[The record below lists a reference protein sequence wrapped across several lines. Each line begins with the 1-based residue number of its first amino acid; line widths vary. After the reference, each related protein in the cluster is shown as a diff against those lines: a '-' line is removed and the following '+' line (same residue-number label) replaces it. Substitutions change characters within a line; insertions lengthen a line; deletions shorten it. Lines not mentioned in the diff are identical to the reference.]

1 VDPLTHAALGATIGR
16 AGFYR
21 HLGPR
26 AVACGA
32 IMAVIPD
39 LDLLYG
45 ALVGPFDRLVSHR
58 GITHSL
64 FFGPV
69 VGTIAG
75 WGYSRWLEKRGDRI
89 EQKSA
94 GPPLWIA
101 LFVLAMLSHPLLD
114 LCTTYGTQLLMP
126 FSRERFALDAIAIVD
141 PAYSLMLVAGLIG
154 SSLTREW
161 PRAGWFSGAALMLT
175 TAYLFFGLRLNGFA
189 ESEGRF
195 QLEMAGIEVAEVR
208 AYPTMLQLPHR
219 RLVAFSPSQIR
230 VGFVSMWRPCPVQ
243 WGSAPILE
251 NAYTRALR
259 ATREGQIYE
268 WFSGN
273 LLATRM
279 VTGDDRVQVDL
290 VDLRYGYEPDT
301 LAGMWG
307 IRGVFDTKGDLLQPP
322 ERYMNRPEVSWE
334 NISRLLADA
343 FPKSC
348 HRPVDAD
355 F

>member
-1 VDPLTHAALGATIGR
+1 
-16 AGFYR
+16 
-21 HLGPR
+21 
-26 AVACGA
+26 
-32 IMAVIPD
+32 MAVIPD

-45 ALVGPFDRLVSHR
+45 ALQGPFDRLVSHR

-69 VGTIAG
+69 VGTLAG
-75 WGYSRWLEKRGDRI
+75 WGYWRWLKKRGGGI

-114 LCTTYGTQLLMP
+114 LCTTYGIQLLMP

-161 PRAGWFSGAALMLT
+161 RYSAWCSGTALMLT

-189 ESEGRF
+189 ESEARY
-195 QLEMAGIEVAEVR
+195 QLEMAGIEVTEVH

-219 RLVAFSPSQIR
+219 RLVAFSPSEIR
-230 VGFVSMWRPCPVQ
+230 VGFISMWHPCPVQ

-251 NAYTRALR
+251 NAYTRTLR

-268 WFSGN
+268 WFSGG
-273 LLATRM
+273 LLATRI
-279 VTGDDRVQVDL
+279 VTVDDRVQVDL

-307 IRGVFDTKGDLLQPP
+307 IRGVFDTDGNLVKPP
-322 ERYMNRPEVSWE
+322 ERYRDRPEVSWE
-334 NISRLLADA
+334 NISGLWADA
-343 FPKSC
+343 FPKAC
-348 HRPVDAD
+348 HRLADAD

>member
-16 AGFYR
+16 SCFYR
-21 HLGPR
+21 HLGSR
-26 AVACGA
+26 AVVCGA
-32 IMAVIPD
+32 VMAAIPD

-45 ALVGPFDRLVSHR
+45 ALVGPFDRLVLHR

-69 VGTIAG
+69 VGTLAG
-75 WGYSRWLEKRGDRI
+75 WGYWRWLKKRGGGL
-89 EQKSA
+89 EQKST

-126 FSRERFALDAIAIVD
+126 FSRDRFALDAIAIVD

-154 SSLTREW
+154 SSLTRE
-161 PRAGWFSGAALMLT
+161 RLHSAWFSGAALMLT

-189 ESEGRF
+189 ESEARY
-195 QLEMAGIEVAEVR
+195 QLEMAGIEVTEVR

-219 RLVAFSPSQIR
+219 RLVAFSPSEIR
-230 VGFVSMWRPCPVQ
+230 VGFISMWHPCPVQ

-251 NAYTRALR
+251 NAYTRTLR

-268 WFSGN
+268 WFSGG
-273 LLATRM
+273 LLATRI
-279 VTGDDRVQVDL
+279 VTVDDRVQVDL
-290 VDLRYGYEPDT
+290 VDLRYGYEADT

-307 IRGVFDTKGDLLQPP
+307 IRGFFDTDGDLVKPP
-322 ERYMNRPEVSWE
+322 ERYRDRPEVSWE
-334 NISRLLADA
+334 NISRLLTDA
-343 FPKSC
+343 FPRSC
-348 HRPVDAD
+348 QRVAHAE